1 MKLQDFHVEL
11 ASWANAAQ
19 RESLRDLR
27 HEVFV
32 LGQDVP
38 EAREQDGQDDACQ
51 HVLARDA
58 AGVAIGCGRIDA
70 HDKIGR
76 MAVRA
81 PWRGRGV
88 GAALLRELI
97 AVAHARGADRVQLAA
112 QVSALGF
119 YQRAGFTVCGEE
131 FMDAGMPHRM
141 MQLALDTSP
150 RPAAPHRDHGA
161 LPIGNRVQLAAARL
175 QLLTDAKHQL
185 IIHVPVL
192 ELGMYANDEETTELR
207 RVASS
212 GRAASIRILLHDPAA
227 ALVNDHPL
235 VGLAQRLSSA
245 FEIRV
250 PVDPVDLAWLGACV
264 LNDTGGYLY
273 LPDAGRPSGRGAR
286 DDRRAQVPLRQYFNE
301 VWERAEPATM
311 LQSLHL

>member
-11 ASWANAAQ
+11 ASWTNAVQ
-19 RESLRDLR
+19 RDSLRELR

-32 LGQDVP
+32 LGQNVP
-38 EAREQDGQDDACQ
+38 EAREQDGQDSACQ
-51 HVLARDA
+51 HVLARDE
-58 AGVAIGCGRIDA
+58 AGIAIGCGRIDA

-76 MAVRA
+76 MAVRE

-97 AVAHARGADRVQLAA
+97 AIARARGAEVVHLAA

-119 YQRAGFTVCGEE
+119 YQRAGFVACGEE

-150 RPAAPHRDHGA
+150 RPTPPGRDHGA
-161 LPIGNRVQLAAARL
+161 LPIGNRAQLATARL
-175 QLLTDAKHQL
+175 QLLADAKHQL
-185 IIHVPVL
+185 LIHVPVL
-192 ELGMYANDEETTELR
+192 ELDMYAGGDETAQLR
-207 RVASS
+207 RVATS

-245 FEIRV
+245 FAIRV
-250 PVDPVDLAWLGACV
+250 PVDPVDLAWIGACM
-264 LNDTGGYLY
+264 LNDAGGYLS
-273 LPDAGRPSGRGAR
+273 LPDASRPSGRGAR
-286 DDRRAQVPLRQYFNE
+286 DDRTAQLPLRQYFNE